1 MSSAIVLHVLDRPNV
16 SLKTNMYNHHRNNS
30 FGSNKNDNKKATL
43 FIITNTSHTGES
55 TICNLLQ
62 RRADQLREYPGSE
75 KFDTF
80 ELRVRVSGTE
90 SFPETPISL
99 DEGIYPRSY

>member
-16 SLKTNMYNHHRNNS
+16 SLTTNMYNHHRNNN

-55 TICNLLQ
+55 TSCNLLQ
-62 RRADQLREYPGSE
+62 RRIEQLCEYPGSE

-80 ELRVRVSGTE
+80 DLRVRVSGTE
-90 SFPETPISL
+90 SFPETAIPL
-99 DEGIYPRSY
+99 N